1 MKIIADT
8 NTFLAVALNEPEKPE
23 IIRLTTGYDLVAPS
37 ILPFEIGNALSAMLK
52 RRRLNSDE
60 VLSAWDAVQTI
71 PVELRNI
78 DIRKALEIAAKFN
91 IYAYDAYFLECAAE
105 LQLPLLSLDRHLYT
119 AAQKLNIRTLEIT

>member
-1 MKIIADT
+1 M
-8 NTFLAVALNEPEKPE
+8 
-23 IIRLTTGYDLVAPS
+23 
-37 ILPFEIGNALSAMLK
+37 PFEIGNALSAMLK

-78 DIRKALEIAAKFN
+78 DIRKALEIAANFN

-105 LQLPLLSLDRHLYT
+105 FQLPLLSLDGHLYT
-119 AAQKLNIRTLEIT
+119 AAQKLDIRTLEITE

>member
-1 MKIIADT
+1 
-8 NTFLAVALNEPEKPE
+8 
-23 IIRLTTGYDLVAPS
+23 
-37 ILPFEIGNALSAMLK
+37 LSAMLK

-78 DIRKALEIAAKFN
+78 DIRKALEIAANFN

-105 LQLPLLSLDRHLYT
+105 FQLPLLSLDGHLYT
-119 AAQKLNIRTLEIT
+119 AAQKLDIRTLEITE